1 MHAQPLAQ
9 EIYSPADELFA
20 AHTSKKLEKKLP
32 GEKRK
37 ILWELQ
43 SDSMLWYTLGY
54 LAICAKGGEKI
65 IHWQR
70 LFLYL
75 PLFLFCMVPG
85 RGDTTTDAAS
95 PQAASLTAQGN
106 AGFHLTCSAG
116 STVCSF
122 QGLSIKFGGGKKLY
136 ISMYRLSRGCSLATG
151 FCYSLSFRAWF
162 SHEQDN
168 LSHPAF
174 SELLEFISVYSNY
187 TFL

>member
-9 EIYSPADELFA
+9 EIYSPTDELFA

-75 PLFLFCMVPG
+75 PLFLFCMVEVIPPQMLPPLKQPAWQPKAMQG
-85 RGDTTTDAAS
+85 FTS
-95 PQAASLTAQGN
+95 PAQQVLLSAPFRDWAPSL
-106 AGFHLTCSAG
+106 
-116 STVCSF
+116 
-122 QGLSIKFGGGKKLY
+122 KEEKKLY